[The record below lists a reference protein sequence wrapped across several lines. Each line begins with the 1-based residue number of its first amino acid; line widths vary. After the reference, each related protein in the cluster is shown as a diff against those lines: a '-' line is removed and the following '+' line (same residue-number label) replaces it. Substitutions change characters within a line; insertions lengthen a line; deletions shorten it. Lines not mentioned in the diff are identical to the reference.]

1 VIFGEVPDV
10 ATWEI
15 YDPQDFILM
24 HSDRGRGVTHAALY
38 YAKDIPEPVARG
50 APWYEYATTPVAWAT
65 HDAYTGTEGYNLP
78 FIEVWREM
86 SKRTKIEMAGDCLAA
101 AFSYWS
107 TASEGERRGL
117 IPQLREEFPGL
128 SEFLFEELN
137 AAIPAPTTPRT
148 SEPACVSF
156 FRGYRNR
163 FYAQGKRHSRKAPL
177 SSVEPNAR
185 QLVLKRAAAA
195 LRECVTKWADPA
207 ALGLNVNND
216 GVRTQQAKWGNPV
229 FLTIADELENMPTR
243 TMDDDV
249 R

>member
-1 VIFGEVPDV
+1 MIFGEVPDA

-24 HSDRGRGVTHAALY
+24 YSDRGRGVTHAALY
-38 YAKDIPEPVARG
+38 YADAVPEHVARG
-50 APWYEYATTPVAWAT
+50 SLWFDDERTNPFAYAI
-65 HDAYTGTEGYNLP
+65 HDVYGSTQGYNVP

-128 SEFLFEELN
+128 SYDLFEELN
-137 AAIPAPTTPRT
+137 AAIPPPKART
-148 SEPACVSF
+148 SDAEPACVSF

-163 FYAQGKRHSRKAPL
+163 FYAQGKRHSKKAPL

-185 QLVLKRAAAA
+185 QLVMKRAAAT
-195 LRECVTKWADPA
+195 LREVVA
-207 ALGLNVNND
+207 
-216 GVRTQQAKWGNPV
+216 RWGNPV
-229 FLTIADELENMPTR
+229 FLTIADELESMPSR
-243 TMDDDV
+243 TMADDV
-249 R
+249 TVEKR